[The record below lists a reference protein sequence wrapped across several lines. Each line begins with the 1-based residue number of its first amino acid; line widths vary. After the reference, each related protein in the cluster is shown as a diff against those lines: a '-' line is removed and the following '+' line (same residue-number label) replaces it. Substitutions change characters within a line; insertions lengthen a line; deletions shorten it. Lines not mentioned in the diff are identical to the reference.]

1 MISIVLTEEVT
12 EAFRLDIAQE
22 PFFLITTSI
31 TEIEAIPA
39 TGTKEITIGTEMTIG
54 IEIEAGTKAT
64 ATEIGTIATTAAELK
79 TGITTETIITA
90 EIQDL
95 RIIETTAVVE
105 IRGLRTVEA
114 MAVVEIRGLRT
125 VEAMAV
131 VEIRGQ
137 MMAEA
142 TQATGEVVAREAM
155 PLAQHLRETEIVEQ
169 KLQVL
174 HQEVVRATRE
184 RKYKLRDLQP
194 KALIMVLAEAMIAEE
209 EACQIEVKPTIRVG
223 EEIVFNKRIAAS
235 AAIFFN
241 TKAVLFL
248 LKIHGG
254 PFPQESVPLAEF

>member
-114 MAVVEIRGLRT
+114 MAVVEIRG
-125 VEAMAV
+125 
-131 VEIRGQ
+131 Q

-194 KALIMVLAEAMIAEE
+194 KALIMVLAEEMIAEE

-223 EEIVFNKRIAAS
+223 EEIISDNKNGDFGRH
-235 AAIFFN
+235 FF
-241 TKAVLFL
+241 
-248 LKIHGG
+248 
-254 PFPQESVPLAEF
+254 